1 MNRRLESARIVP
13 AIGSHVADLAP
24 RLRGADRR
32 EIRAA
37 FGRPAAAILGT
48 GFRNARRCWTVVAG
62 RRPVAMFGV
71 GRRTQPRV
79 GTAWLLASEEF
90 GRFHGQLRREGPYWV
105 DVLMV
110 GHDVLANFVLAENR
124 LAIRWLTWLG
134 FELLVLHR
142 GAGLGGEDF
151 WEFAAFRAGTRERYL
166 SHAARSASP
175 VEPGSSPA
183 RAAGPDAP
191 SRSLAA
197 GPGAR
202 RARAADARSSLS
214 GEGAEPGPTSA
225 PERRACGRSAG
236 SPG

>member
-1 MNRRLESARIVP
+1 MNRRLEPARVVP
-13 AIGSHVADLAP
+13 AIAPHVGELAP
-24 RLRGADRR
+24 RLREEDRR
-32 EIRAA
+32 EVRAA
-37 FGRPAAAILGT
+37 FGRPADAILAS

-71 GRRTQPRV
+71 GRRPEPGI

-90 GRFHGQLRREGPYWV
+90 GRFHGQLRREGPYWA

-151 WEFAAFRAGTRERYL
+151 WEFAAFRPGTRERYL
-166 SHAARSASP
+166 SRSARSASA
-175 VEPGSSPA
+175 VEPGSCPA
-183 RAAGPDAP
+183 RAVGPDAP
-191 SRSLAA
+191 PPSHVA

-202 RARAADARSSLS
+202 RAPVADAGTTLS
-214 GEGAEPGPTSA
+214 GGGTEPGPVSG
-225 PERRACGRSAG
+225 PERGACGPPAE